1 MGINVRNWLGEF
13 FHLEKEVGSSVLMA
27 ERVVVGTVEVRST
40 TIRVR
45 MSVAGISFR
54 TIG

>member
-27 ERVVVGTVEVRST
+27 ERVVVGTVEVST

-45 MSVAGISFR
+45 MSVAGVSFR